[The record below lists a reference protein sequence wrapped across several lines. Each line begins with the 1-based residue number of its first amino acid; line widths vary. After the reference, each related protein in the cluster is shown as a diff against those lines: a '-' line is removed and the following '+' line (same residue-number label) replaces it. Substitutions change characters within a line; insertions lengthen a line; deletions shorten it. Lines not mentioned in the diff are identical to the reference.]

1 MNNNVYCMNPFTI
14 PLVQMHVDEDTSELK
29 SCELYTKSNLQNEEE
44 GTNNS
49 RGIETYR
56 ILEKF
61 PTIKN
66 ILNQYVNK
74 VLKET
79 IGYDANFTITTSW
92 ITLTTKNTK
101 SQKHVHKNSFWS
113 AVYYFDDDYGKKAGR
128 IGFQNPIPQLSSF
141 LPEMKEGEINSITA
155 NEIYLKPRSKMLILF
170 PSYVYHEI
178 AIHRED
184 NNRRSLAFNIVP
196 TGLYGTGDSR
206 YDTGWF
212 N

>member
-1 MNNNVYCMNPFTI
+1 
-14 PLVQMHVDEDTSELK
+14 
-29 SCELYTKSNLQNEEE
+29 
-44 GTNNS
+44 
-49 RGIETYR
+49 
-56 ILEKF
+56 
-61 PTIKN
+61 
-66 ILNQYVNK
+66 
-74 VLKET
+74 
-79 IGYDANFTITTSW
+79 
-92 ITLTTKNTK
+92 
-101 SQKHVHKNSFWS
+101 
-113 AVYYFDDDYGKKAGR
+113 
-128 IGFQNPIPQLSSF
+128 
-141 LPEMKEGEINSITA
+141 MKEGEINSITA

>member
-1 MNNNVYCMNPFTI
+1 MNNNVFCMKPFTI
-14 PLVQMHVDEDTSELK
+14 PLAQMHVDEDTSELK
-29 SCELYTKSNLQNEEE
+29 SCKLYRRSNLQVETENIKVDEDISYYRVLEE
-44 GTNNS
+44 
-49 RGIETYR
+49 
-56 ILEKF
+56 F

-74 VLKET
+74 VLGET
-79 IGYDANFTITTSW
+79 IGYDANFAITTSW
-92 ITLTTKNTK
+92 MTLTTKNSK

-141 LPEMKEGEINSITA
+141 LPEIKEDEINSITA

-184 NNRRSLAFNIVP
+184 NDRRSLAFNIVP